1 MLKPRVEL
9 EKKLIKFFI
18 NIEDSKVRQEYYL
31 QLEEKYNISIGMS
44 SDIITMR
51 KDLSE
56 YNEFVLFAITSV
68 VDNNSIKKYF
78 TEKEISLYSDK
89 KLKNTKIKFPI
100 RLPMFQVTDDQWIG
114 VSSAQ
119 FLMQLREKQYVNYNA
134 ETQRA
139 LERMLSDGKEIFRPS
154 VDQPALKEI
163 TQAYK
168 DKIFIPN
175 TISLNISQDDEDAE
189 FTYNEETHEL
199 IIKNIKAFDIF
210 DGYHRYLAMAAN
222 YDQDNSFDYPIELR
236 ITNFSVSKAKQ
247 FIFQEDHKTKM
258 KKIVSKTFD
267 QYNSGN
273 IIIDKINSDPSSNLY
288 NNINLTT
295 GVVNKADMSAA
306 INRLMLYAQ
315 AIKRAQVITKSKEL
329 KNKLNDFT
337 EEYVDYL
344 DHKWKRYEIYLI
356 IYGIENNYTNQQIK
370 KAINL
375 ITKDQIKILSNGE
388 LRKRECKIIEEV
400 YSNV

>member
-1 MLKPRVEL
+1 
-9 EKKLIKFFI
+9 
-18 NIEDSKVRQEYYL
+18 
-31 QLEEKYNISIGMS
+31 
-44 SDIITMR
+44 
-51 KDLSE
+51 
-56 YNEFVLFAITSV
+56 
-68 VDNNSIKKYF
+68 
-78 TEKEISLYSDK
+78 
-89 KLKNTKIKFPI
+89 
-100 RLPMFQVTDDQWIG
+100 
-114 VSSAQ
+114 
-119 FLMQLREKQYVNYNA
+119 
-134 ETQRA
+134 
-139 LERMLSDGKEIFRPS
+139 
-154 VDQPALKEI
+154 
-163 TQAYK
+163 
-168 DKIFIPN
+168 
-175 TISLNISQDDEDAE
+175 
-189 FTYNEETHEL
+189 
-199 IIKNIKAFDIF
+199 
-210 DGYHRYLAMAAN
+210 MAAN

-288 NNINLTT
+288 NSINLTT
-295 GVVNKADMSAA
+295 GVVNKADMSTA